1 MMNLFKMKF
10 LLLLL
15 AFSMSACKDE
25 APEITNAGEFDQY
38 VEDEMQAQDIPAL
51 SVLVFREDEVLHER
65 LFGEAN
71 IEQGTP
77 LTAEHLFLQASIS
90 KTITGVALLQLHED
104 GHFQLDD
111 PINDYLPFE
120 VNVPGQSTKITFRM
134 LLTHTSGIA
143 DGSALDGEYYYG
155 QDSPVALDSF
165 MENYLVPG
173 GTFYDEDENY
183 HDFEPGTEHEYS
195 NVGSALIGVLV
206 EAISGMGFNAYCK
219 ANIFEPLGMDDTF
232 WRLDE
237 ISQPIAT
244 PYYFDNGSLQPI
256 DHYTNTDYPNGGL
269 RSTTRDLF
277 KFLRILAQGG
287 SDGNVQLLKAATV
300 QAMMTP
306 QIPDIDDEMGL
317 HFFIMDK
324 ANGLWGHDGGE
335 QGVSTTM
342 AFNPN
347 DKTGAIIL
355 TNFSDSEL
363 DEMLRQAYL
372 LGKGL

>member
-1 MMNLFKMKF
+1 MKS

-15 AFSMSACKDE
+15 AFSISACKDE
-25 APEITNAGEFDQY
+25 APEITNAVEFDQY
-38 VEDEMQAQDIPAL
+38 VEDEMEAQDIPAL
-51 SVLVFREDEVLHER
+51 SVLIFRESEVLHER

-120 VNVPGQSTKITFRM
+120 VNVPGQPTKITFRM

-183 HDFEPGTEHEYS
+183 HHFEPGTEHEYS
-195 NVGSALIGVLV
+195 NMGSALIGVLV

-219 ANIFEPLGMDDTF
+219 ANIFEPLGMSDTF

-256 DHYTNTDYPNGGL
+256 EHYTNTDYPNGGL
-269 RSTTRDLF
+269 RSTSRDLF
-277 KFLRILAQGG
+277 KFLRILALGG
-287 SDGNVQLLKAATV
+287 TADNVELLKPATV
-300 QAMMTP
+300 QAMLTP

-324 ANGLWGHDGGE
+324 ANKLWGHDGGE

-342 AFNPN
+342 AFNPD

>member
-1 MMNLFKMKF
+1 
-10 LLLLL
+10 
-15 AFSMSACKDE
+15 
-25 APEITNAGEFDQY
+25 
-38 VEDEMQAQDIPAL
+38 
-51 SVLVFREDEVLHER
+51 
-65 LFGEAN
+65 
-71 IEQGTP
+71 
-77 LTAEHLFLQASIS
+77 
-90 KTITGVALLQLHED
+90 
-104 GHFQLDD
+104 
-111 PINDYLPFE
+111 
-120 VNVPGQSTKITFRM
+120 M
-134 LLTHTSGIA
+134 LG
-143 DGSALDGEYYYG
+143 
-155 QDSPVALDSF
+155 
-165 MENYLVPG
+165 
-173 GTFYDEDENY
+173 
-183 HDFEPGTEHEYS
+183 
-195 NVGSALIGVLV
+195 
-206 EAISGMGFNAYCK
+206 
-219 ANIFEPLGMDDTF
+219 DTF

-237 ISQPIAT
+237 ISRPIAT
-244 PYYFDNGSLQPI
+244 PYYLDNGSLQPI

-277 KFLRILAQGG
+277 KFLRILALGG
-287 SDGNVQLLKAATV
+287 TADNVELLKPATV

-363 DEMLRQAYL
+363 DEMLRQTYL

>member
-1 MMNLFKMKF
+1 MNLFKMKF
-10 LLLLL
+10 LILLL
-15 AFSMSACKDE
+15 AFSMSACKDD
-25 APEITNAGEFDQY
+25 APEISNIDEFDQY
-38 VEDEMQAQDIPAL
+38 VKDEMEAQDIPAL
-51 SVLVFREDEVLHER
+51 SVLVFRESEVLHER

-71 IEQGTP
+71 LEQGTP

-111 PINDYLPFE
+111 PINEYLPFE
-120 VNVPGQSTKITFRM
+120 VKVPDQSTEITFRM
-134 LLTHTSGIA
+134 LLTHTSAIA

-155 QDSPVALDSF
+155 YDSPVALDDF
-165 MENYLVPG
+165 MENYLMPG
-173 GTFYDEDENY
+173 GTFYNADENF
-183 HDFEPGTEHEYS
+183 HDFEPGTQHEYS
-195 NVGSALIGVLV
+195 NMGSALIGVLV
-206 EAISGMGFNAYCK
+206 EAISGKGFNAYCK
-219 ANIFEPLGMDDTF
+219 ANIFGPLGMDDTF

-244 PYYFDNGSLQPI
+244 PYYFDNGSHHPI

-277 KFLRILAQGG
+277 KFLRILTLGG
-287 SDGNVQLLKAATV
+287 SDGNVQLLKPATV

-306 QIPDIDDEMGL
+306 QIPNIDDEMGL

-342 AFNPN
+342 AFNPD